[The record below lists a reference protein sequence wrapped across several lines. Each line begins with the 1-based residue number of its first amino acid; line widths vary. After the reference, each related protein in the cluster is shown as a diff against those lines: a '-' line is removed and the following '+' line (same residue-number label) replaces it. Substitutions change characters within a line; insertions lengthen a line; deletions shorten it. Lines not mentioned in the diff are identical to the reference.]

1 MPPTNESI
9 PDIND
14 RTNDRIADGDAI
26 SSFLHLHLTAGVGPT
41 IFRQLLQTF
50 GSASAALKA
59 DRSALACVE
68 GIGRIRA
75 DAIISARRQVD
86 VNKELSLVAKAE
98 VTLLCWDSP
107 AYPVGLKNIYDPPPI
122 LYVDGRLQLE
132 DATAIAIVGT
142 RRPSRYGLEQAE
154 RFAAALAR
162 AGFTI
167 VSGLAR
173 GIDSAAHRGALK
185 AGGRTIAV
193 QGCGLSRVFPPEN
206 VDLYRAITAQGAVI
220 SEFPMLAEPLSENFP
235 RRNRIISGLSLAVLI
250 IEGPLR
256 SGAMITA
263 RTAMEQG
270 REVFALPGRL
280 DNLAAGGTNQLI
292 RDGACLVR
300 SLEDILDELGDLGQ
314 TMRTGTDH
322 ADQPPAAPALPANL
336 SHAEK
341 DLLAAATDEPMT
353 VDEFCAATDLSAGQ
367 VSSALTMLQ
376 LKGLIRQL
384 AGARFLRRKRS

>member
-1 MPPTNESI
+1 MARM
-9 PDIND
+9 ND
-14 RTNDRIADGDAI
+14 SMADGDAI
-26 SSFLHLHLTAGVGPT
+26 SSYLHLHLTAGVGPT

-75 DAIISARRQVD
+75 DGIVSARQQVD
-86 VNKELSLVAKAE
+86 VDKELSLVAKAGVE
-98 VTLLCWDSP
+98 LLCWDRP

-122 LYVDGRLQLE
+122 LYVDGQLQPE

-142 RRPSRYGLEQAE
+142 RHPSRYGLEQAE

-167 VSGLAR
+167 VSGLAW

-185 AGGRTIAV
+185 ADGRTIAV
-193 QGCGLSRVFPPEN
+193 QGCGLGHIFPPEN
-206 VDLYRAITAQGAVI
+206 ADLYRAITAQGAVI
-220 SEFPMLAEPLSENFP
+220 SEFPMLAEPLRENFP
-235 RRNRIISGLSLAVLI
+235 RRNRIISGLSLGVLI

-263 RTAMEQG
+263 RTAAEQG

-280 DNLAAGGTNQLI
+280 DNLAAAGTNQLI

-314 TMRTGTDH
+314 TMRPGTAH
-322 ADQPPAAPALPANL
+322 ADQPPSAPALPAKLPNR
-336 SHAEK
+336 EK
-341 DLLAAATDEPMT
+341 SVLAAATDEPMT
-353 VDEFCAATDLSAGQ
+353 IDEFCAATNLSAGQ

-376 LKGLIRQL
+376 LKGLVRQL